1 MIEVAVGL
9 VNQIEMTMP
18 FYGALSTVGIEN
30 EDIFAKFV
38 TAENGRK
45 TSNPK
50 AYTSDDSKNNGVAKM
65 EKAM

>member
-1 MIEVAVGL
+1 
-9 VNQIEMTMP
+9 MTMP